1 MFTKNLNQY
10 TVWGILNFGNNIMF
24 KKILLLIF
32 MLTFSSFVNAKTVEI
47 EMLNKLGKER
57 MLYSVKLAEVDV
69 NDKIIWK
76 STTKGHNVEFVVM
89 PKGVKKFKSKINKDA
104 TYEFKVPG
112 IYLYQCTPHKAMGM
126 IGIVIVGNDK
136 SNLDAVKKA
145 KMRGKSKKV
154 LKELLKGL

>member
-1 MFTKNLNQY
+1 
-10 TVWGILNFGNNIMF
+10 
-24 KKILLLIF
+24 
-32 MLTFSSFVNAKTVEI
+32 MLTFSSFANAKTVEI

-126 IGIVIVGNDK
+126 IGIVVVGNDK

-154 LKELLKGL
+154 FKELLTGL

>member
-1 MFTKNLNQY
+1 MINK
-10 TVWGILNFGNNIMF
+10 V
-24 KKILLLIF
+24 LLLIL
-32 MLTFSSFVNAKTVEI
+32 MLTFSSFAYAKTVEI

-126 IGIVIVGNDK
+126 IGIVVVGNDK
-136 SNLDAVKKA
+136 SNLDAIKKA

-154 LKELLKGL
+154 FKELLKDL

>member
-1 MFTKNLNQY
+1 MFNK
-10 TVWGILNFGNNIMF
+10 V
-24 KKILLLIF
+24 LLLILT
-32 MLTFSSFVNAKTVEI
+32 LTFSSLAHAKTVEI
-47 EMLNKLGKER
+47 EMLNKLGKET

-126 IGIVIVGNDK
+126 IGIVVVGNDK

-154 LKELLKGL
+154 LKELLKGI